1 MFTGLVE
8 DLGEVTARTAAAGV
22 LRLTVSSPLVA
33 KSAQHGDSISV
44 NGVCLTVTDLDGD
57 RFSVEVIPETL
68 RRSTLGDVG
77 EGERVNLERAA
88 TLETRLGG
96 HLVQGHVDGVA
107 TLVEQRNSEAGHV
120 LRFELPAGLARYVV
134 AKGSITVQGV
144 SLTVSAIEAD
154 QFEVSLIPT
163 TVENTTLGRFGVGD
177 RCNIEVDVIA
187 KHVEKLLG
195 KGA

>member
-8 DLGEVTARTAAAGV
+8 DLGEVTARSAAPGV
-22 LRLTVSSPLVA
+22 LRLTLSSPLVT

-44 NGVCLTVTDLDGD
+44 NGVCLTVTDVDSD

-68 RRSTLGDVG
+68 RRSTLGEVR
-77 EGERVNLERAA
+77 EGDRVNLERAA
-88 TLETRLGG
+88 TLQTRLGG

-107 TLVEQRNSEAGHV
+107 TVIAREESEAGYV
-120 LRFELPAGLARYVV
+120 LRFELPPGLARYVV
-134 AKGSITVQGV
+134 AKGSITIQGV
-144 SLTVSAIEAD
+144 SLTVSAIAGD

-195 KGA
+195 KGE